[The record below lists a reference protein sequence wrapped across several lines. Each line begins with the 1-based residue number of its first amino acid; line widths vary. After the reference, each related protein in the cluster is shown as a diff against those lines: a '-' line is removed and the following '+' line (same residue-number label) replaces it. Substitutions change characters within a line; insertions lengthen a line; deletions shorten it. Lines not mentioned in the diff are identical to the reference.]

1 MDLNIFVET
10 TFEDGETKRSN
21 IGRLRRAPD
30 EFGSE
35 NVGLLLDDAKALLK
49 RLQEAIVQDQV
60 GEAIEARRKCDG
72 CGKQRAIHDDRGR
85 VLDTLFG
92 RIRVKWPRLRRCL
105 CQPAGIA
112 KSGPQSALAGLFSDR
127 ATPELRRLQAELGA
141 RHSFREAARLIEMF
155 LPCSA
160 QLNTT
165 VRNRLGRIAD
175 ELCHDDAT
183 PGTRIPTRRPPI

>member
-1 MDLNIFVET
+1 MDISIFVET
-10 TFEDGETKRSN
+10 TFDDGETKRLN
-21 IGRLRRAPD
+21 IGRLRRVPD
-30 EFGSE
+30 EFASE
-35 NVGLLLDDAKALLK
+35 NEGLLLDDAKTLLR

-72 CGKQRAIHDDRGR
+72 CAKQRVIHDDRGR
-85 VLDTLFG
+85 ILDTLFG

-112 KSGPQSALAGLFSDR
+112 KSGPQSPLAGLYSDR

-141 RHSFREAARLIEMF
+141 RHSFWEAARLIEMF

-160 QLNTT
+160 QSNTT
-165 VRNRLGRIAD
+165 VRNRLGRVAD
-175 ELCHDDAT
+175 ELSYDDASQGDADT
-183 PGTRIPTRRPPI
+183 ASSSC